1 MKITFKN
8 NKGMT
13 LIEVLVYLSLFSIM
27 MFGIISSANDIIFNE
42 NNNSKMDENNIY
54 INTQI

>member
-1 MKITFKN
+1 MKTYLNKN
-8 NKGMT
+8 SGMT

-27 MFGIISSANDIIFNE
+27 MFGIISSTNDIIFNE

>member
-1 MKITFKN
+1 MKITLKN
-8 NKGMT
+8 DKGMT

-42 NNNSKMDENNIY
+42 NKNSKMDENNIY
-54 INTQI
+54 INTQV